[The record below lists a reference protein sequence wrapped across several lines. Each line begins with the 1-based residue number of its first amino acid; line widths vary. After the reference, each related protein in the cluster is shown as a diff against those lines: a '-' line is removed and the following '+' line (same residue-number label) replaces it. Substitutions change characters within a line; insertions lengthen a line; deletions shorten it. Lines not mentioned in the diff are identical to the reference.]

1 VLTRAQ
7 IPPPTQVYG
16 IQTDEGQLMCAAE
29 CMGVN
34 DIDASTRC
42 YPSRRSS
49 AEFALRNKHP
59 VFLINDLVQQG
70 EPLFEDYMVVM
81 HPIFI
86 DTTNASYN
94 ATFGRGYE
102 VHDCPID
109 SCYDAE
115 TGMRFWGMV
124 HLTARPPDTR

>member
-1 VLTRAQ
+1 MLTRAQ
-7 IPPPTQVYG
+7 IPPPTQVYRQPVTRHLHG
-16 IQTDEGQLMCAAE
+16 NQTDEGQPVCAAE

-59 VFLINDLVQQG
+59 VLLSNHLVQQG
-70 EPLFEDYMVVM
+70 EPLFEDYVVVM

-102 VHDCPID
+102 VHDCP
-109 SCYDAE
+109 STTA
-115 TGMRFWGMV
+115 TMRRRACGSGGWCI
-124 HLTARPPDTR
+124 

>member
-1 VLTRAQ
+1 ML
-7 IPPPTQVYG
+7 
-16 IQTDEGQLMCAAE
+16 
-29 CMGVN
+29 N
-34 DIDASTRC
+34 K
-42 YPSRRSS
+42 YPR
-49 AEFALRNKHP
+49 FLRN
-59 VFLINDLVQQG
+59 QQG
-70 EPLFEDYMVVM
+70 EPLFEDYVVVM

-124 HLTARPPDTR
+124 HLTARPPDIR